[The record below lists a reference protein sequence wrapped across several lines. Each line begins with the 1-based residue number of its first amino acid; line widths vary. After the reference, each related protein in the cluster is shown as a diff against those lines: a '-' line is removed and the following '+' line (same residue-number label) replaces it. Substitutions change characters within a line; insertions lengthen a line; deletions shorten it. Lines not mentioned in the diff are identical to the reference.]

1 VRLKSLIDVL
11 FCKLHY
17 GFGGNRLPTLSK
29 QVSFLEFI
37 FDRYDFG
44 IKFYIICSS
53 SADLF
58 VPLFAGMSASLAVKG
73 SRSI

>member
-1 VRLKSLIDVL
+1 MTNFIAEND
-11 FCKLHY
+11 
-17 GFGGNRLPTLSK
+17 LSIA
-29 QVSFLEFI
+29 VAELATP
-37 FDRYDFG
+37 FG